1 MLTCLEHDDTIY
13 ALDTHAGILSWN
25 SGGKAEKLQVT
36 NAFTRFIQ
44 AFERSGFD
52 ESYLHT
58 KDSEVARA
66 YRDFFKCSESSSK
79 MKKRVRAGGRY

>member
-1 MLTCLEHDDTIY
+1 MLTCLEHDKTIH

-25 SGGKAEKLQVT
+25 SGGKARKLRVT

-44 AFERSGFD
+44 AFEKSGFD

-58 KDSEVARA
+58 KDSQVARA
-66 YRDFFKCSESSSK
+66 YRYFFKCSSRK
-79 MKKRVRAGGRY
+79 IKKCVRAGRRY